1 MEKNLYKRR
10 DFLGNVAKAGAA
22 GMIATPLFRPFI
34 PEAPLTVS
42 QIIDRILAEVPGGKI
57 ADTVDTLKSGSGDS
71 VVTGIITTMF
81 ATVKVI
87 ELAIK
92 MKANFIIAHEPS
104 YYNHLDDANW
114 VENNSVVQEKKA
126 LLEKNQIS
134 IWRFHDHWHRMKPD
148 GILHGVLLKTGWLAF
163 NPKEENIIQIPAQSL
178 DDIMHH
184 LKDSLGIPHLRYIG
198 DRSSTCSIIALL
210 PGASGGQK
218 QLRTLIEG
226 KADLIIVGESSE
238 WETPEY
244 VRDARALG
252 KSVSMIVLGHA
263 YSEEPG
269 MEWLVQWLQP
279 KLPGIK
285 ITHVASGEPFA
296 WG

>member
-22 GMIATPLFRPFI
+22 GMITTPLLRSFI
-34 PEAPLTVS
+34 PEESMTVS
-42 QIIDRILAEVPGGKI
+42 QIVDRILAEVPGGKLSETI
-57 ADTVDTLKSGSGDS
+57 DTLKSGSGDT
-71 VVTGIITTMF
+71 VVTGIVTTMF

-87 ELAIK
+87 EMAVKI
-92 MKANFIIAHEPS
+92 KANFIIAHEPTF
-104 YYNHLDDANW
+104 YNHLDDANW
-114 VENNSVVQEKKA
+114 VENNSVVREKKA
-126 LLEKNQIS
+126 LLEKNQIT

-163 NPKEENIIQIPAQSL
+163 NPREENIIQVPAQSL
-178 DDIMHH
+178 DDIIRH
-184 LKDSLGIPHLRYIG
+184 LKDSLGIPHLRFIG

-210 PGASGGQK
+210 PGSSGGQK
-218 QLRTLIEG
+218 QLKTMIEG
-226 KADLIIVGESSE
+226 KADLIIVGEMSE

-244 VRDARALG
+244 IRDARALG
-252 KSVSMIVLGHA
+252 KPVSMIVLGHA

-279 KLPGIK
+279 KLPGMK
-285 ITHVASGEPFA
+285 ITHLASGEPFV